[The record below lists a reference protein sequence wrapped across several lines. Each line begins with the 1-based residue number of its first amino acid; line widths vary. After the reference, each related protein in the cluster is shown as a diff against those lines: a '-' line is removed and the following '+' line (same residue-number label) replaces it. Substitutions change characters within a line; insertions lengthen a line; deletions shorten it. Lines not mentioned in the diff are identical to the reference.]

1 MNKPTTQTE
10 APQRLTLKGLLRE
23 YIEIRRT
30 TRVSV
35 VDIISWF
42 CASAC
47 LIATLYFVYC
57 GGQFVWGT
65 H

>member
-10 APQRLTLKGLLRE
+10 APQRLTLKGLLHE

-42 CASAC
+42 CALAC
-47 LIATLYFVYC
+47 LAATLFCLYTGRQLF
-57 GGQFVWGT
+57 
-65 H
+65 

>member
-1 MNKPTTQTE
+1 MNKPTVHTE
-10 APQRLTLKGLLRE
+10 APQRHSLKELFHE

-42 CASAC
+42 CAVAS
-47 LIATLYFVYC
+47 LLATLYYLYFGYR
-57 GGQFVWGT
+57 
-65 H
+65 